1 MKSSPIFSAYKR
13 IQTVFLYSFLPCFS
27 PNKIDHLG
35 HINLKTSEVIP
46 SSPSILKRKRSLE
59 MSESKA
65 WIMNYDKIKINKKKN
80 QHHRRFISGRR
91 LIFLIL
97 LIFIFSVLEISI
109 LITQKVFNDKFH
121 LYFGNFNPRTSLVV
135 FFYHLSWC

>member
-1 MKSSPIFSAYKR
+1 MNDQAEHASRLRISSETRTASVAETQEFE
-13 IQTVFLYSFLPCFS
+13 TVTERFA
-27 PNKIDHLG
+27 DD
-35 HINLKTSEVIP
+35 LKTSEVIP

-59 MSESKA
+59 MSESKP

-97 LIFIFSVLEISI
+97 SIFIFSVLEFSSI
-109 LITQKVFNDKFH
+109 LI
-121 LYFGNFNPRTSLVV
+121 
-135 FFYHLSWC
+135 